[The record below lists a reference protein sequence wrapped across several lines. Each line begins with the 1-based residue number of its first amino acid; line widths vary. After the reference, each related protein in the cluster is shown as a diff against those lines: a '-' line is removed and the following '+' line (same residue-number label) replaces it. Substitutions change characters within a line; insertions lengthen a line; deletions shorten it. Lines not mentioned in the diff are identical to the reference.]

1 MYVSSRI
8 EVVVLDSLLDSV
20 DSSLDV
26 TLVDVSLDDYSLEE
40 VVDEGLLQL
49 ITSKENKASKG
60 IAL

>member
-26 TLVDVSLDDYSLEE
+26 TLVDVSLDDSSLEE
-40 VVDEGLLQL
+40 VVGEGLLQL

-60 IAL
+60 

>member
-26 TLVDVSLDDYSLEE
+26 TLIDVSLDDSSLEE
-40 VVDEGLLQL
+40 VVGEGLLQL

-60 IAL
+60 

>member
-26 TLVDVSLDDYSLEE
+26 TLVDASLDDSSLEE
-40 VVDEGLLQL
+40 VVGEGLLQL

-60 IAL
+60 

>member
-8 EVVVLDSLLDSV
+8 EVVVLGSLLDSV

-26 TLVDVSLDDYSLEE
+26 TLIDVSLDDSSLEE
-40 VVDEGLLQL
+40 VVGEGLLQL

-60 IAL
+60 

>member
-26 TLVDVSLDDYSLEE
+26 TLIDVSLDDSSLEE
-40 VVDEGLLQL
+40 VGGEGLLQL

-60 IAL
+60 

>member
-26 TLVDVSLDDYSLEE
+26 TLIDVSLDDSSLEE
-40 VVDEGLLQL
+40 VVYEGLLQL

-60 IAL
+60 

>member
-26 TLVDVSLDDYSLEE
+26 TLIDISLDDSSLEE
-40 VVDEGLLQL
+40 VVGEGLLQL

-60 IAL
+60 

>member
-8 EVVVLDSLLDSV
+8 EVVVHDSLLDSV

-26 TLVDVSLDDYSLEE
+26 TLIDVSLDDSSLEE
-40 VVDEGLLQL
+40 VVGEGLLQL

-60 IAL
+60 

>member
-26 TLVDVSLDDYSLEE
+26 TLIDVSLDDSLLEE
-40 VVDEGLLQL
+40 VVGEGLLQL

-60 IAL
+60 

>member
-26 TLVDVSLDDYSLEE
+26 TLIDASLDDSSLEE
-40 VVDEGLLQL
+40 VVGEGLLQL

-60 IAL
+60 